1 VVLLLLFVV
10 LLWLMVVLGVLLFG
24 RLLDDLSLPLLWIV
38 IFGLV
43 LAVFFFL
50 LHLL

>member
-1 VVLLLLFVV
+1 M
-10 LLWLMVVLGVLLFG
+10 LMVVLGVLLFG
-24 RLLDDLSLPLLWIV
+24 GLLDYLSLPLLWIV

-50 LHLL
+50 LNLL